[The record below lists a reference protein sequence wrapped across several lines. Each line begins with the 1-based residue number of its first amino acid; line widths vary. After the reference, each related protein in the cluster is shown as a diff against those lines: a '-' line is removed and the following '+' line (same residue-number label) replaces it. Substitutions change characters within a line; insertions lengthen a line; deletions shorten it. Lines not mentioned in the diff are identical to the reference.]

1 MLIDVAIMLSS
12 SSGSPSPSVIQH
24 VSDRRRGQ
32 RARLGAS
39 VTITVAGRLVDA
51 LGADVSLG
59 GMRIV
64 ASATTPAKV
73 GDEVSLVFFLDG
85 DIVSA
90 RGVVRWN
97 AMTQRGLTMFGVLFT
112 AIEEDGA
119 SVVATYCHS
128 SVS

>member
-1 MLIDVAIMLSS
+1 MLSS
-12 SSGSPSPSVIQH
+12 TTGSPSVIQQ

-32 RARLGAS
+32 RARLGVS

-51 LGADVSLG
+51 LGTDVSLG
-59 GMRIV
+59 GVRV
-64 ASATTPAKV
+64 VTAKPARV

-90 RGVVRWN
+90 RGVVRWC
-97 AMTQRGLTMFGVLFT
+97 AQTPRGLATFGVLFT
-112 AIEEDGA
+112 AIEEDGS
-119 SVVATYCHS
+119 SVVASYCRS

>member
-1 MLIDVAIMLSS
+1 MLSS
-12 SSGSPSPSVIQH
+12 SSGSPSVLQP

-39 VTITVAGRLVDA
+39 VTITVAGKLVDA
-51 LGADVSLG
+51 LGADVSPG

-64 ASATTPAKV
+64 SSAATPV
-73 GDEVSLVFFLDG
+73 RIGDEVSLVFFLDG

-97 AMTQRGLTMFGVLFT
+97 ATTQRGLATFGVLFT

-119 SVVATYCHS
+119 SIVATYCRA